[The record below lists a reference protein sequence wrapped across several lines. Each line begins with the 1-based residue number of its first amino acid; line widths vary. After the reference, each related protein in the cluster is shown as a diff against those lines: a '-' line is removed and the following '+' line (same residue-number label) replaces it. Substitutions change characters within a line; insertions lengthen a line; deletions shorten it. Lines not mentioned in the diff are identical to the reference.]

1 MKRKCVI
8 VTFALA
14 LLFLLVPAGCQQR
27 AERPKEAPTA
37 PGTSK
42 EPPVAQKQK
51 PVPVVSVEK
60 PEPKTTQQEP
70 PKSNPEP
77 KIRFEKVVHDFGDVG
92 PGSPNTCEFRF
103 TNVGKGTLRITNV
116 TAPCGCTVLQLKK
129 KAYQPGESGLLRLTY
144 TASTLPGVARKY
156 AYVNSNDKHTPK
168 VTLTITA
175 KITPK
180 VTYEP
185 KRLNILLK
193 DDKPECPQIIL
204 TSADGKPFSIA
215 AFSVPGNPVTAEI
228 DPSVEATKFIL
239 QPKVNPD
246 RLRRSTNGV
255 IELTLTHPQC
265 KRISIPF
272 DALPK
277 FKINPPV
284 IILWDVKPEEPVQRD
299 VWVLNNYEEDF
310 QIESVTASNDYTKLL
325 GQEKIRNGYKLK
337 VEITPPPM
345 KDVSRFTDVLFVKI
359 KNSDEKLGITCR
371 GFYAKNSPPVP

>member
-1 MKRKCVI
+1 MKREWIILTV
-8 VTFALA
+8 VLA
-14 LLFLLVPAGCQQR
+14 MLVLLVPAGCQQQ
-27 AERPKEAPTA
+27 AETPREAPTGSET
-37 PGTSK
+37 PK
-42 EPPVAQKQK
+42 EPPVVQKEE
-51 PVPVVSVEK
+51 PTPVVSMEK
-60 PEPKTTQQEP
+60 PEPKTTQQKPQE
-70 PKSNPEP
+70 SNPEP
-77 KIRFEKVVHDFGDVG
+77 RIRFEKIVHDFGDVG
-92 PGSPNTCEFRF
+92 PGSANTCEFRF
-103 TNVGKGTLRITNV
+103 MNVGKGTLRITNV
-116 TAPCGCTVLQLKK
+116 TAPCGCTVPELKK
-129 KAYQPGESGLLRLTY
+129 KDYKPGESGLLRVTY

-156 AYVNSNDKHTPK
+156 AYVHSNDKQAPK

-193 DDKPECPQIIL
+193 DDKPECPQITL
-204 TSADGKPFSIA
+204 TSADGKPFSVT
-215 AFSVPGNPVTAEI
+215 AFTVAGNAITAEI
-228 DPSVEATKFIL
+228 DPAVEATKFIL

-246 RLRRSTNGV
+246 RLQRSTNGV
-255 IELTLTHPQC
+255 IELSLTHPQC

-284 IILWDVKPEEPVQRD
+284 IILWDVKPEKPVQRD

-310 QIESVTASNDYTKLL
+310 QIESVTASNKFAKLL

-371 GFYAKNSPPVP
+371 GFYAKNGPPVP